1 MPLALSVMTG
11 RRIGERLWEE
21 STPLP
26 LKVGIRGSG
35 TDIHLEEKWPV
46 IAVKAENVKTGR

>member
-1 MPLALSVMTG
+1 MDLPLALNVMTG
-11 RRIGERLWEE
+11 RRIMGGVYP
-21 STPLP
+21 PLP

>member
-1 MPLALSVMTG
+1 M
-11 RRIGERLWEE
+11 
-21 STPLP
+21 P